1 MFEVKV
7 TIGLKKGVSD
17 PEGAN
22 TLKALKLLGFNNV
35 KEAKMIRTVDLL
47 IDDKNKD
54 EVMHWADQC
63 ARKVIEEHGD
73 KDNYTVAAGITP
85 SGTIHMGNF
94 REIITQELV
103 KRGLESLGKK
113 VRFMFTGTGFPPP
126 RLLW

>member
-54 EVMHWADQC
+54 EV
-63 ARKVIEEHGD
+63 
-73 KDNYTVAAGITP
+73 
-85 SGTIHMGNF
+85 
-94 REIITQELV
+94 
-103 KRGLESLGKK
+103 KK
-113 VRFMFTGTGFPPP
+113 SVEQMCQ
-126 RLLW
+126 RLLTNPVIHT

>member
-47 IDDKNKD
+47 IDGKNKD
-54 EVMHWADQC
+54 EVH
-63 ARKVIEEHGD
+63 
-73 KDNYTVAAGITP
+73 
-85 SGTIHMGNF
+85 
-94 REIITQELV
+94 
-103 KRGLESLGKK
+103 KK
-113 VRFMFTGTGFPPP
+113 VEQMCQ
-126 RLLW
+126 RLLTNPVIHTYKIQIIEK

>member
-54 EVMHWADQC
+54 EVKKSVEQMCQRLLTNPVIHNYEIE
-63 ARKVIEEHGD
+63 IEE
-73 KDNYTVAAGITP
+73 K
-85 SGTIHMGNF
+85 
-94 REIITQELV
+94 
-103 KRGLESLGKK
+103 
-113 VRFMFTGTGFPPP
+113 
-126 RLLW
+126 